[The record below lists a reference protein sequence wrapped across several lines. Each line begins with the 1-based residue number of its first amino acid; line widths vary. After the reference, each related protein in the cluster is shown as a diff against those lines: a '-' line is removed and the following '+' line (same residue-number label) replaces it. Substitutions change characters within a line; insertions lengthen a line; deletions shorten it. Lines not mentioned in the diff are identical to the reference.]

1 MGRFLVLVYGVLAY
15 AAFLGAFLYAMG
27 FVSGLVV
34 PKTVNS
40 GTDGPLVSSIAIN
53 VLLLGLFAVQH
64 AVMAR
69 TAFKKRWTRI
79 VHPAIERSTFVLATC
94 ACLALVFWLWQP
106 MTATVWHVDHAAG
119 RAVLYGVAAGGW
131 LLVLYSTFLIDHF
144 DLFGLRQV
152 ILYWRRIPYT
162 HHPFVERSLY
172 RVVQHP
178 LMVGFLVAF
187 WATPTMTAGHLL
199 FAIVT
204 TGYILVG
211 TRLEERTLSAVLGE
225 PYADYRR
232 RTPRFVPRL
241 RRPPSAVAPA
251 GAPEA

>member
-1 MGRFLVLVYGVLAY
+1 MGRFLVLLYGVVAY
-15 AAFLGAFLYAMG
+15 AAFLLTFLYAMG
-27 FVSGLVV
+27 FVSGFAV

-40 GTDGPLVSSIAIN
+40 GADGPLVTSIVIN
-53 VLLLGLFAVQH
+53 MLLLGLFGVQH

-79 VHPAIERSTFVLATC
+79 VHPAIERSTFVFATC
-94 ACLALVFWLWQP
+94 ICLALVFWLWQP
-106 MTATVWHVDHAAG
+106 MTATVWHVENAAG
-119 RAVLYGVAAGGW
+119 RAVLHGLTAAGW

-152 ILYWRRIPYT
+152 ILHWRRIPYT
-162 HHPFVERSLY
+162 HRPFVERSLY

-187 WATPTMTAGHLL
+187 WATPTMSSGHLL

-204 TGYILVG
+204 TAYVVVG
-211 TRLEERTLSAVLGE
+211 TRIEERTLSGILGG

-232 RTPRFVPRL
+232 RTPRFVPRF
-241 RRPPSAVAPA
+241 RRPPSAIAPA
-251 GAPEA
+251 GAAEP